1 MLELRRRGFL
11 RTLLL
16 GLAALVGGAPGR
28 WRAARAEPAQP
39 AETGAAESPL
49 LSAASRRRLAQFA
62 DVIVPEWNGHPAAGT
77 DEFVMRFE
85 ALARAT
91 PDRVDAYQ
99 RFFERFA
106 RAVDA
111 RLPLGP
117 GPSDPPA
124 LGALFEAWHREW
136 RTEAKPSFA
145 AQFFEMLRRD
155 VLRTYYASPAGWKA
169 VGYSGPAHRAT
180 PGGAPDA

>member
-1 MLELRRRGFL
+1 MMELRRRGFL
-11 RTLLL
+11 CTLLL

-28 WRAARAEPAQP
+28 WLAARAEPAQP
-39 AETGAAESPL
+39 AETGAAEGPL
-49 LSAASRRRLAQFA
+49 LSPASRRRLAEFA

-77 DEFVMRFE
+77 DEFVVRFE

-91 PDRVDAYQ
+91 PDRVDGYR

-111 RLPLGP
+111 RVPPLP
-117 GPSDPPA
+117 GPPDPLA
-124 LGALFEAWHREW
+124 LAALFEAWHHEW

-169 VGYSGPAHRAT
+169 AGYGGPAHRAT
-180 PGGAPDA
+180 PDAAPHA